1 MTGTKP
7 LILLVDDFEDAT
19 DIYSTY
25 LRHCGYSVDCAA
37 SGPEALAAARQ
48 RRPGLILLDIRMP
61 DMTGTE
67 VMRMLRSDPE
77 FRTVPIVALTAH
89 ALDDERQD
97 ALSAGFDA
105 VVAKPCLPDELLA
118 FIENLMTNWKPAPGS
133 TSS

>member
-1 MTGTKP
+1 MPATKP
-7 LILLVDDFEDAT
+7 LILLVDDFEDAA

-25 LRHCGYSVDCAA
+25 LRHCGYPVDCAA
-37 SGPEALAAARQ
+37 SGPEALAAARA
-48 RRPGLILLDIRMP
+48 RRPGLVLLDIRMP

-67 VMRMLRSDPE
+67 VMRTLRADPE
-77 FRTVPIVALTAH
+77 FRNVPIIALTAH

-118 FIENLMTNWKPAPGS
+118 FIENLLTQWKPSAS
-133 TSS
+133 